1 MSLDSHEC
9 KLQLDWLVEAS
20 NHEMV
25 FLVVSALVGGLSE
38 NVANSIKTN
47 VQFVVLRF

>member
-20 NHEMV
+20 NHEVV

-38 NVANSIKTN
+38 NVANSIKTKQMYN
-47 VQFVVLRF
+47 LWY